1 MFVRLIARATS
12 RVAAGD
18 ALRSNEKWLVTA
30 GSYAVN
36 VGLTIVIL
44 RPFPDF
50 IRPLVAP
57 FLPPVQQMKQQLQ
70 YTKQL
75 LAPIVEQRQA
85 AEASNDPSYEKPDDF
100 LQWMM
105 DGAEDEE
112 DRDPEM
118 LAHHMLI
125 LMSMA
130 TIHTSTTTM
139 TQLLY
144 DLMAR
149 PEYLEPL
156 REEIKETLQSGWEN
170 ATRTSRNTQWRM
182 DSFMRESQRFNPPGD
197 CE

>member
-75 LAPIVEQRQA
+75 FAPIVEQRQA

-130 TIHTSTTTM
+130 TIHTSTMAM

-170 ATRTSRNTQWRM
+170 ATRTSLNAQWRM